1 MGKLTGKGR
10 LQNTEQILT
19 DIKGEMDS
27 NTIIL
32 GGLEHPTYLNG
43 QIVYPDRKLVRR
55 QALNDMIA
63 QIGLIDIYRIF
74 YPSAG
79 EYTFFSSAHRTFST
93 IHHILDHKSS
103 LGKFKKIEILI
114 KNLSHPQCYEIRN
127 QLQEKN
133 CKTHKCGGKK

>member
-1 MGKLTGKGR
+1 MSTIKPALQQKPKEVEKPKTLETKLPMGKLTGKGR
-10 LQNTEQILT
+10 LQNTEQILI

-63 QIGLIDIYRIF
+63 
-74 YPSAG
+74 
-79 EYTFFSSAHRTFST
+79 
-93 IHHILDHKSS
+93 
-103 LGKFKKIEILI
+103 
-114 KNLSHPQCYEIRN
+114 
-127 QLQEKN
+127 
-133 CKTHKCGGKK
+133 